1 MLSEDLAHHHHPLTE
16 LFPQPSSPG
25 EWAEHAIRSDQIRHF
40 EEHGFVSGIPV
51 LDGQQV
57 ELLREQLARLMNPSH
72 PGHSLFYE
80 FHSNESIDPET
91 VLFHALGGWR
101 IEDGFHDLLYS
112 PILRMTAFQLLGAAV
127 RFFHDQLFCKP
138 PAHGGAVS
146 WHQDYSYWTWTQPMA
161 HLTCWIALDDATIDN
176 GCLHYVPGSHRWGL
190 LPVTGLAGDMKAVEQ
205 VLDRD
210 QRSALDRQVPATLRA
225 GEAVFHHPLVMHG
238 SYQNRSQFPR
248 RGAVVN
254 FAADGVWSHPEALE
268 GPGSD
273 RFPIL
278 PEGQP
283 LAGRFYPLLFDPERE
298 MAGEIDSIPHL

>member
-1 MLSEDLAHHHHPLTE
+1 MFE
-16 LFPQPSSPG
+16 QPSSPG
-25 EWAEHAIRSDQIRHF
+25 EWAEHAIRSDQIHHF

-80 FHSNESIDPET
+80 FHSNESKDPET
-91 VLFHALGGWR
+91 VLFHA
-101 IEDGFHDLLYS
+101 
-112 PILRMTAFQLLGAAV
+112 LLGAAV

-161 HLTCWIALDDATIDN
+161 HLTCWIALDDATPEN
-176 GCLHYVPGSHRWGL
+176 GCMHYVPGSHRWGL
-190 LPVTGLAGDMKAVEQ
+190 LPITGLASDMDAVEQ
-205 VLDRD
+205 ILDPD
-210 QRSALDRQVPATLRA
+210 QKRAFAGQLAAPLRA

-238 SYQNRSQFPR
+238 SYQNRSEFQR

-283 LAGRFYPLLFDPERE
+283 LAGRYYPLLFDPARE
-298 MAGEIDSIPHL
+298 LAGEIDSIPHL